1 VRRHHHALPQIYGK
15 IAVSH
20 ANGTVRLVW
29 INLPFIG
36 IASVSALEFGTLLTA
51 VGQMKVAAGLLP
63 GGQPLDITRIAL
75 GDGNG
80 AAVVLSPT
88 RTHLVNEVHSQPVS
102 SVLPDPMDN
111 TVVIAES
118 VIAPDVG
125 GFWIREMGLYD
136 ADNDLIA
143 YASFPATE
151 KPVLS
156 DGAGRELIIRSYL
169 LVSSAA
175 AVTIKQA
182 TRRPHWEEITHIPA
196 SVHIPGQIILFAG
209 PEPAPGTLACDG
221 AQVLRQQYP
230 ALFAAIGTRYGEGDG
245 QTTFHLP
252 NIAEGFALLNTHQPE
267 KVGSPSSGENKAHTH
282 AATVSTDGRHAHT
295 ASSDAAGQHAHNA
308 TIHAA
313 GNHAHSASSAAA
325 GSHAHSAWTDAQGQH
340 THPYTDYP
348 GWLAKRGG
356 SRSVAHWETRF
367 GSHTGAAG
375 HHAHNVGI
383 GANGQHT
390 HPISIAEN
398 GTHTHEATIDET
410 GSHTHLIAVDENG
423 DHSHSVTN
431 AETGGVHN
439 LAAGLFIR
447 CCIAY

>member
-1 VRRHHHALPQIYGK
+1 
-15 IAVSH
+15 
-20 ANGTVRLVW
+20 
-29 INLPFIG
+29 
-36 IASVSALEFGTLLTA
+36 
-51 VGQMKVAAGLLP
+51 MKVAAGLLP

-88 RTHLVNEVHSQPVS
+88 RTNLVNEVHSQPVS

-245 QTTFHLP
+245 HSTFHLP
-252 NIAEGFALLNTHQPE
+252 HIPEGFTLVNTHQPE
-267 KVGSPSSGENKAHTH
+267 KVGSPSSGDNKRHTH
-282 AATVSTDGRHAHT
+282 EASVSLDGTHGHSAHSEPAGDHRHTATVSANGAHAHS
-295 ASSDAAGQHAHNA
+295 ASSDAAGN
-308 TIHAA
+308 
-313 GNHAHSASSAAA
+313 
-325 GSHAHSAWTDAQGQH
+325 HAHSAWTDAQGQH
-340 THPYTDYP
+340 FHTFI
-348 GWLAKRGG
+348 
-356 SRSVAHWETRF
+356 RSVYSTKGVVGTWKSGAGRNSWLYHDEVI
-367 GSHTGAAG
+367 HTMPAG

-390 HPISIAEN
+390 HPISVAEN
-398 GTHTHEATIDET
+398 GTHAHDATIDET
-410 GSHTHLIAVDENG
+410 GAHTHWIAVAENG
-423 DHSHSVTN
+423 THAHSVTN
-431 AETGGVHN
+431 AESGGAHN
-439 LAAGLFIR
+439 LAAGLLIR